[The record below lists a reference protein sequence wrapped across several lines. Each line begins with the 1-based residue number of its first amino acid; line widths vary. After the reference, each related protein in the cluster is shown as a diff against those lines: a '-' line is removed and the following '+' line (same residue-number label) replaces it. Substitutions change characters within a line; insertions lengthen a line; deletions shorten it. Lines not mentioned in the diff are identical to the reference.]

1 MLQAETELH
10 EAKNFMDRKTV
21 EGRELQFRVVQLQK
35 LVDSVRGERNVAAAK
50 ATTAAQVPQ
59 YSLPSIAVCL
69 SACLLACLL
78 V

>member
-35 LVDSVRGERNVAAAK
+35 LVDRVRGERDVAAAE
-50 ATTAAQVPQ
+50 ATTAAQVP
-59 YSLPSIAVCL
+59 
-69 SACLLACLL
+69 
-78 V
+78 